1 MASTEGFIVFVTD
14 QIVGFRNVRYRKMF
28 GEYMV
33 YVNDKPILLICDDT
47 VYVKMHDEIKEQM
60 QGAETGT
67 PYKGAKLH
75 YILDIEN
82 QEHTMEIVRVLEV
95 ITPLPKPK
103 KKRMHGAQA

>member
-1 MASTEGFIVFVTD
+1 MASTQGFIEFVTD
-14 QIVGFRNVRYRKMF
+14 QIDGIGNTRYRKMF

-33 YVNDKPILLICDDT
+33 YVNDKPILLVCDDT

-60 QGAETGT
+60 QDAETDT
-67 PYKGAKLH
+67 PYKGAKPH

-82 QEHTMEIVRVLEV
+82 RELAKEIVQLLEI

-103 KKRMHGAQA
+103 KK